1 MYNLIEKR
9 PDPSK
14 EFLLVRHGQDND
26 TLDTNLNQPLIPD
39 SINQIEGIVSR
50 VKVIFST
57 EITFTV
63 VYGPSKRTSQTAQ
76 HLAGTLSKF
85 GYNLDLQ
92 EDADIKEFYQGQF
105 HVDHSLLTNGRYV
118 PLETAWEI
126 FNNKI
131 LDGQIHYRFG
141 DPIVN
146 TDGEP
151 TFPLLQSFFI
161 IFIMSNTTS
170 ETVIRNGQ
178 EVKFIWHPGEIL
190 ENVILHQVYGFLM
203 TSNNLVVL
211 VRDKEEKR
219 FTLPGGKIENGETAR
234 NALIRECLEEAQIQL
249 SNPVLLGSLEYI
261 NPNGK
266 DDEDKHHQEIRYFS
280 VVDNFKKFEPLKD
293 G

>member
-1 MYNLIEKR
+1 MYNLIER

-161 IFIMSNTTS
+161 RYGESQSNFL
-170 ETVIRNGQ
+170 VRIRRLISRVNNDQ
-178 EVKFIWHPGEIL
+178 RLP
-190 ENVILHQVYGFLM
+190 
-203 TSNNLVVL
+203 NNLLVV
-211 VRDKEEKR
+211 VTHQAVASRIQREI
-219 FTLPGGKIENGETAR
+219 TGER
-234 NALIRECLEEAQIQL
+234 IQL
-249 SNPVLLGSLEYI
+249 GYCEGVFVPYPDI
-261 NPNGK
+261 
-266 DDEDKHHQEIRYFS
+266 
-280 VVDNFKKFEPLKD
+280 
-293 G
+293 

>member
-1 MYNLIEKR
+1 
-9 PDPSK
+9 
-14 EFLLVRHGQDND
+14 
-26 TLDTNLNQPLIPD
+26 
-39 SINQIEGIVSR
+39 
-50 VKVIFST
+50 
-57 EITFTV
+57 
-63 VYGPSKRTSQTAQ
+63 
-76 HLAGTLSKF
+76 
-85 GYNLDLQ
+85 
-92 EDADIKEFYQGQF
+92 
-105 HVDHSLLTNGRYV
+105 
-118 PLETAWEI
+118 
-126 FNNKI
+126 
-131 LDGQIHYRFG
+131 
-141 DPIVN
+141 
-146 TDGEP
+146 
-151 TFPLLQSFFI
+151 
-161 IFIMSNTTS
+161 MSNTTS

-293 G
+293 GFETEERIFVYYEDLFNYIPWMGRSETGRAQFNDFIKMITKK